1 MIRTSRRAALAGM
14 VGTAAT
20 VVGTGGQVAQAAG
33 MPFGPGPRSGLP
45 WNSGA
50 SLSSVNAVAAYRN
63 RLCDTVTLWCKY
75 NTWDD
80 ILSFNDGVKSAKS
93 KPERISIAI
102 SPLPRTLSA
111 VTTPGVW
118 ALAASGAFDFYYA
131 EWSRRLQAT
140 GRTDYIVR
148 VGWECNHTFPWFAGA
163 DPANY
168 ILTHRRIVDFIR
180 LYNPTVTIEWCNTK
194 KGKQSGSVLSLY
206 PGNDWV
212 DIVGVDYYDV
222 SPPLND
228 QATWDK
234 QYMRLY
240 QGGPWGIGAWLEFA
254 KANGKLFACA
264 EWGIRVGMTPANI
277 DNPFYIRKMFE
288 FFSANA
294 SYIAYENYFNQKPEH
309 QVAPATVNPLAAAE
323 YLRLWGRPLV

>member
-1 MIRTSRRAALAGM
+1 M
-14 VGTAAT
+14 
-20 VVGTGGQVAQAAG
+20 
-33 MPFGPGPRSGLP
+33 
-45 WNSGA
+45 
-50 SLSSVNAVAAYRN
+50 
-63 RLCDTVTLWCKY
+63 
-75 NTWDD
+75 
-80 ILSFNDGVKSAKS
+80 
-93 KPERISIAI
+93 
-102 SPLPRTLSA
+102 
-111 VTTPGVW
+111 
-118 ALAASGAFDFYYA
+118 AASGAFDFYYA

-148 VGWECNHTFPWFAGA
+148 IGWECNHTFPWFAGA

-194 KGKQSGSVLSLY
+194 KGKQAGSVLNLY

-212 DIVGVDYYDV
+212 DIIGVDYYDV

-264 EWGIRVGMTPANI
+264 EWGIRVGMTPAQQRQ
-277 DNPFYIRKMFE
+277 PVLY
-288 FFSANA
+288 
-294 SYIAYENYFNQKPEH
+294 PEDVRVLLD
-309 QVAPATVNPLAAAE
+309 Q
-323 YLRLWGRPLV
+323 RPLHRLRELLQPEAGASNGPGHRQSPGRRGLSGALGSPAGLSAQGAVHAAWPGWRAGGPHSPLPVSATKPRAGL